1 MSTDLK
7 SLSNDIDR
15 LKSRIERL
23 DENGDVYQNKN
34 DIETFEKN
42 YNRLTE
48 RLNDITE
55 GESNLEKPLISKVNQ
70 CKSDL
75 EIILN
80 LLNRKKE
87 AIKKKY
93 NIELLKNGELT
104 GADKIKTER
113 DMILD
118 QHKETDYQGNIID
131 SIASNIKDTNKN
143 LEGINTELKDQGEQ
157 MNRIHDHAMN
167 AETEVKHTEKIMT
180 KMERRQKCMK
190 IIGVLAVI
198 IFGIFDVAWLIFWLV
213 KKFGTSSTNTNTNTN
228 TTSNN

>member
-34 DIETFEKN
+34 DIDSYEKN
-42 YNRLTE
+42 YNRLCE

-70 CKSDL
+70 MKSDL
-75 EIILN
+75 EIISN

-93 NIELLKNGELT
+93 NIELLKGGELS

-113 DMILD
+113 DMIMD
-118 QHKETDYQGNIID
+118 QHKETDYQGNMID
-131 SIASNIKDTNKN
+131 SIASNIKSANNNLTN
-143 LEGINTELKDQGEQ
+143 INTELKNQGEQ
-157 MNRIHDHAMN
+157 MNRIHDHVAN
-167 AETEVKHTEKIMT
+167 AESEVKQAEKIMT
-180 KMERRQKCMK
+180 RMERRQKCMK
-190 IIGVLAVI
+190 IVGGCAVVI
-198 IFGIFDVAWLIFWLV
+198 LGIFDVFWLV
-213 KKFGTSSTNTNTNTN
+213 FWLIKYFGK
-228 TTSNN
+228 